1 MHEGALVM
9 CLDTRE
15 SSQVSE
21 KQTVVVIPWREK
33 RERERLRDLTVKLAR
48 WQLTSFTFYP

>member
-1 MHEGALVM
+1 M

-21 KQTVVVIPWREK
+21 KQSLVVIPWREK